1 MIIAAKSKGK
11 VELELVIDNLPNAI
25 VVLDRDRR
33 VLLANKKAEILAKKS
48 REDFYGL
55 YGGEVLGCVN
65 SQIDPKGCGFAPI
78 CEFCEVKNAVLDTFR
93 TGVSKSFVETEMTFI
108 DIGKRYLRISTT
120 LLSIQAQK
128 VVVLAMEDITK
139 AKSQE
144 KLRLEN
150 EKLVAAI
157 ETGGAVCH
165 EMNQPLMAVMGY
177 LDLMT
182 VDMEETDPNYKLFMD
197 MKQQL
202 LRLSDITRKLMHL
215 HAYKTKK
222 YLGKSR
228 ILDLNES
235 SKPQL
240 PHPLS

>member
-1 MIIAAKSKGK
+1 MIIAAKSKGR

-25 VVLDRDRR
+25 IVLDRDRR
-33 VLLANKKAEILAKKS
+33 VLLANKRAEMIAKKS
-48 REDFYGL
+48 RVDFYGL

-93 TGVSKSFVETEMTFI
+93 TGVSKSLVEAEMNFI
-108 DIGKRYLRISTT
+108 DLGKRYLRISTT

-128 VVVLAMEDITK
+128 VVILALEDITK
-139 AKSQE
+139 SKSQE
-144 KLRLEN
+144 KLKLEN
-150 EKLVAAI
+150 EKLSAAI

-177 LDLMT
+177 LDLIT
-182 VDMEETDPNYKLFMD
+182 FDMEETDKNYSLFTD
-197 MKQQL
+197 MKEQV
-202 LRLSDITRKLMHL
+202 LRLGEITQKLMHL
-215 HAYKTKK
+215 HSYKTKK

-235 SKPQL
+235 SKL
-240 PHPLS
+240 RIGHPVS

>member
-25 VVLDRDRR
+25 IVVDRNRR
-33 VLLANKKAEILAKKS
+33 VLLANKRAERLAKKS

-55 YGGEVLGCVN
+55 AGGEALGCIN
-65 SQIDPKGCGFAPI
+65 SQVDPKGCGFAPI
-78 CEFCEVKNAVLDTFR
+78 CEFCEVKNAVLETFR
-93 TGVSKSFVETEMTFI
+93 TGTSIPSLETEMTFI
-108 DIGKRYLRISTT
+108 DIGKRYIRISTT

-128 VVVLAMEDITK
+128 VVVLAIEDITK
-139 AKSQE
+139 SRSQE

-177 LDLMT
+177 VDLMT
-182 VDMEETDPNYKLFMD
+182 LNMEEIDPNYKLFMD
-197 MKQQL
+197 MKEQL
-202 LRLSDITRKLMHL
+202 LRLGDITRKLMHL

-240 PHPLS
+240 PHPVS

>member
-25 VVLDRDRR
+25 IVLDRDRR
-33 VLLANKKAEILAKKS
+33 VLLANKKAEMIAKRS

-55 YGGEVLGCVN
+55 FGGNAIGCVN

-93 TGVSKSFVETEMTFI
+93 TGVSISSVEAEMTFI
-108 DIGKRYLRISTT
+108 DLGKRYLRISTT
-120 LLSIQAQK
+120 LLSIQSQK
-128 VVVLAMEDITK
+128 VVVLALEDITK
-139 AKSQE
+139 SRSQE

-150 EKLVAAI
+150 EKLMAAI

-177 LDLMT
+177 VDLMT
-182 VDMEETDPNYKLFMD
+182 LDMEETDPNYNLMID
-197 MKQQL
+197 MKEQL
-202 LRLSDITRKLMHL
+202 LRLCEITQKLMHL

>member
-25 VVLDRDRR
+25 IVVDRDRR
-33 VLLANKKAEILAKKS
+33 VLLANKKAEILAKNS
-48 REDFYGL
+48 RENFYGL
-55 YGGEVLGCVN
+55 VGGDVLGCVN
-65 SQIDPKGCGFAPI
+65 SKIDPKGCGFAPI
-78 CEFCEVKNAVLDTFR
+78 CEFCDVKNAVQETFQ
-93 TGVSKSFVETEMTFI
+93 TGVSKSAVETEMSFI
-108 DIGKRYLRISTT
+108 DLGKRYLRISTT

-128 VVVLAMEDITK
+128 VVVLALEDITRS
-139 AKSQE
+139 KSQE

-182 VDMEETDPNYKLFMD
+182 LDMKETDPNYDLFMD
-197 MKQQL
+197 MKEQL
-202 LRLSDITRKLMHL
+202 LRLGDITRKLMHL

-222 YLGKSR
+222 YLGRSR

>member
-1 MIIAAKSKGK
+1 MIIAAQSKGK
-11 VELELVIDNLPNAI
+11 VELELIIDNLPNAI
-25 VVLDRDRR
+25 IVLDRNRR
-33 VLLANKKAEILAKKS
+33 VLLANKKAERLAKTS

-55 YGGEVLGCVN
+55 AGGEALGCVN
-65 SQIDPKGCGFAPI
+65 SRIDSRGCGFAPA

-93 TGVSKSFVETEMTFI
+93 TGVSIFSLEAEMNFI
-108 DIGKRYLRISTT
+108 DLGKRYLRISTT

-128 VVVLAMEDITK
+128 VVVLAIEDITK
-139 AKSQE
+139 SKYQE
-144 KLRLEN
+144 KLVLEN
-150 EKLVAAI
+150 EKLTAAI

-177 LDLMT
+177 VDLMT
-182 VDMEETDPNYKLFMD
+182 LDMEETDPHYHLMMD
-197 MKQQL
+197 MKEQL
-202 LRLSDITRKLMHL
+202 LRLSEITQKLMHL

-235 SKPQL
+235 SKPQS
-240 PHPLS
+240 PHPVS

>member
-25 VVLDRDRR
+25 IVLDRDRR
-33 VLLANKKAEILAKKS
+33 ILLANKRAEMIAKKS
-48 REDFYGL
+48 RTDFYGL
-55 YGGEVLGCVN
+55 YGGEALGCVN
-65 SQIDPKGCGFAPI
+65 SQVDPKGCGFAPI

-93 TGVSKSFVETEMTFI
+93 TGVSKSLVEAEMTFI
-108 DIGKRYLRISTT
+108 DLGKRYLRISTT

-128 VVVLAMEDITK
+128 VVILALEDITK
-139 AKSQE
+139 AKTQE
-144 KLRLEN
+144 KLKLEN
-150 EKLVAAI
+150 EKLTAAI

-177 LDLMT
+177 LDLIT
-182 VDMEETDPNYKLFMD
+182 FDMEETDKNYNLFMD
-197 MKQQL
+197 MKGQL
-202 LRLSDITRKLMHL
+202 LRLGEITEKLMHL
-215 HAYKTKK
+215 HSYKTKK

-235 SKPQL
+235 SKLRIHKQA
-240 PHPLS
+240 S